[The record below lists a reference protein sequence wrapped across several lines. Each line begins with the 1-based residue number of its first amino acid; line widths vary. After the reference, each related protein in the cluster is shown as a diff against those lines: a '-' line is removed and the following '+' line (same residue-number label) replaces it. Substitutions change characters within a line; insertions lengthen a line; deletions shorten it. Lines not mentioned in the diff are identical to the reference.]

1 MLPKSFRFSLSWR
14 VNLNRNELVVM
25 WSLLFI
31 PLGAIVGALSGF
43 FGIGGGVIIVPVL
56 LFSGYSAAEAV
67 ATSLLFVVG
76 TSLSGAKKHTSLGNV
91 SWSTGIMVG
100 LAGAV
105 TAQLSSRLVLSI
117 SGTYDWLLNLF
128 YLAILSYFAVT
139 LLKKTSKP
147 QKPKKSSL
155 VAALVIG
162 MMAGFLSALLGIGGG
177 FIIVPLLVSWLGF
190 STHRG
195 VGTSL
200 AAVLF
205 ISLGG
210 LVGYLPSLSL
220 DYMTPLALVV
230 GAFIGAPLG
239 ASLTNR
245 YHDKEISTRLAWLY
259 VAVIVSIALDLGAAL
274 YAPLAYVSLAV
285 LLVFLIGI
293 AFDFKRHFVNQN
305 HFS

>member
-1 MLPKSFRFSLSWR
+1 
-14 VNLNRNELVVM
+14 M

-31 PLGAIVGALSGF
+31 PLGAVVGALSGF

-56 LFSGYSAAEAV
+56 LFNGYSAAEAV

-76 TSLSGAKKHTSLGNV
+76 TSLSGAKKHSSLGNV
-91 SWSTGIMVG
+91 AWSTGLTVG

-117 SGTYDWLLNLF
+117 SGTYDWLLNVF

-147 QKPKKSSL
+147 KKRKNSGFAASL
-155 VAALVIG
+155 FIG
-162 MMAGFLSALLGIGGG
+162 AIAGLLSALLGIGGG

-190 STHRG
+190 STHRA

-210 LVGYLPSLSL
+210 LIGYLPSLSL
-220 DYMTPLALVV
+220 DYVAPLALVT
-230 GAFIGAPLG
+230 GAFIGAPVG

-245 YHDKEISTRLAWLY
+245 YRDHEISRRLAWLY
-259 VAVIVSIALDLGAAL
+259 LAVIASIVLDLGATWWT
-274 YAPLAYVSLAV
+274 PLSYVSLSI
-285 LLVFLIGI
+285 LFVFLVGI
-293 AFDFKRHFVNQN
+293 SIDFSKRFSSPN
-305 HFS
+305 HFSS

>member
-1 MLPKSFRFSLSWR
+1 M
-14 VNLNRNELVVM
+14 NLNRNELVVM

-91 SWSTGIMVG
+91 SWSTGITVG

-285 LLVFLIGI
+285 LLFFLIGI

>member
-1 MLPKSFRFSLSWR
+1 
-14 VNLNRNELVVM
+14 M

-91 SWSTGIMVG
+91 SWSTGITVG
-100 LAGAV
+100 LTGAV

-147 QKPKKSSL
+147 QKPKKSIVL
-155 VAALVIG
+155 ARMMIG
-162 MMAGFLSALLGIGGG
+162 AMAGLLSALLGIGGG
-177 FIIVPLLVSWLGF
+177 FIIVPLLISWLGF
-190 STHRG
+190 TTHRA

-210 LVGYLPSLSL
+210 LVGYLPALAL
-220 DYMTPLALVV
+220 DYVAPLALVIGAFV
-230 GAFIGAPLG
+230 GAPIG

-245 YHDKEISTRLAWLY
+245 YDASEISTRLAVLY
-259 VAVIVSIALDLGAAL
+259 LAVITSVMLDLGASFIPAL
-274 YAPLAYVSLAV
+274 SYVSLAV
-285 LLVFLIGI
+285 LLMFLVGIGI
-293 AFDFKRHFVNQN
+293 DFRRRIVNQN
-305 HFS
+305 HLS